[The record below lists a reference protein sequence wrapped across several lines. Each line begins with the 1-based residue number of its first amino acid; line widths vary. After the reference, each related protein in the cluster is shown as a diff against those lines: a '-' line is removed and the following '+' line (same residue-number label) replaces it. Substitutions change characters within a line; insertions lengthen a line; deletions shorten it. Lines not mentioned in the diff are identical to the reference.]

1 MKTKI
6 YTKIL
11 AVITLFGVL
20 GCSDFTEVDTPQSQ
34 LTTPDVYKNVET
46 AEAAVTDIYAHIRE
60 LGIVSGTLG
69 GVSVLLSCYSD
80 EMQFT
85 SQNTDILQFYDH
97 TMVASNGLLKPMWS
111 NTYTEIYAANMV
123 LEGLANST
131 AISAADRDRLT
142 GEAYFLRA
150 YLHFY
155 LSNVFGDIPYVTTT
169 NYVANATIGK
179 TPADEVLQKVTV
191 DLLLAETLLP
201 TSYPTAERVRVNKA
215 VATAMLAR
223 VYLYRGDWNNA
234 VAKATAV
241 IDNPAYV
248 WVNNPATEFLRQSTS
263 TILALHPGTPGLNA
277 KDGRTFIYSSGP
289 PSKPFLSPQFVASFE
304 AGDLRRTNWVRTVTT
319 AGVNWYMSYKY
330 KKTGATPT
338 SEEYTILLR
347 LPEQYLIRAEAYAH
361 LNQIPAAQ
369 ADINK
374 IRTKAGLGN
383 TTAVTQAGLL
393 AAVAKER
400 KYELFTEQGHRWFDL
415 KRTGQAATVLS
426 PIKPNWEGTDLL
438 FPLPASELLLNANL
452 LPQNPGY

>member
-1 MKTKI
+1 M
-6 YTKIL
+6 
-11 AVITLFGVL
+11 
-20 GCSDFTEVDTPQSQ
+20 
-34 LTTPDVYKNVET
+34 
-46 AEAAVTDIYAHIRE
+46 
-60 LGIVSGTLG
+60 
-69 GVSVLLSCYSD
+69 
-80 EMQFT
+80 
-85 SQNTDILQFYDH
+85 
-97 TMVASNGLLKPMWS
+97 
-111 NTYTEIYAANMV
+111 
-123 LEGLANST
+123 
-131 AISAADRDRLT
+131 
-142 GEAYFLRA
+142 
-150 YLHFY
+150 
-155 LSNVFGDIPYVTTT
+155 TTT

-215 VATAMLAR
+215 VASAMLAR

-234 VAKATAV
+234 AAKATAV

-330 KKTGATPT
+330 KKTGATAT

-383 TTAVTQAGLL
+383 TTAVTQAELL

-426 PIKPNWEGTDLL
+426 PIKPNWEATDLL

>member
-85 SQNTDILQFYDH
+85 SQNADILQFYDH

-155 LSNVFGDIPYVTTT
+155 LSNVIWG
-169 NYVANATIGK
+169 
-179 TPADEVLQKVTV
+179 
-191 DLLLAETLLP
+191 
-201 TSYPTAERVRVNKA
+201 
-215 VATAMLAR
+215 
-223 VYLYRGDWNNA
+223 
-234 VAKATAV
+234 
-241 IDNPAYV
+241 
-248 WVNNPATEFLRQSTS
+248 
-263 TILALHPGTPGLNA
+263 
-277 KDGRTFIYSSGP
+277 YS
-289 PSKPFLSPQFVASFE
+289 LC
-304 AGDLRRTNWVRTVTT
+304 DHN
-319 AGVNWYMSYKY
+319 
-330 KKTGATPT
+330 
-338 SEEYTILLR
+338 
-347 LPEQYLIRAEAYAH
+347 
-361 LNQIPAAQ
+361 
-369 ADINK
+369 
-374 IRTKAGLGN
+374 
-383 TTAVTQAGLL
+383 
-393 AAVAKER
+393 
-400 KYELFTEQGHRWFDL
+400 ELCC
-415 KRTGQAATVLS
+415 
-426 PIKPNWEGTDLL
+426 
-438 FPLPASELLLNANL
+438 
-452 LPQNPGY
+452 